1 MHSQY
6 YPSNS
11 TTTSIYLAAATSFSH
26 HHLFF
31 HHHDNHH
38 LNRHLTTISNV
49 ISPPPLSES
58 WKIQMKIPMEKFS
71 LVECSE
77 LYQQNSSSP
86 CLLVNTD
93 EIFLSVYTEGI
104 TMGKEGIKKAIRYN
118 DVLFL

>member
-1 MHSQY
+1 
-6 YPSNS
+6 
-11 TTTSIYLAAATSFSH
+11 
-26 HHLFF
+26 
-31 HHHDNHH
+31 
-38 LNRHLTTISNV
+38 
-49 ISPPPLSES
+49 
-58 WKIQMKIPMEKFS
+58 MKIPMEKFS

-118 DVLFL
+118 DVLFLQKNNNGINMSVIFVHESIGNI